1 MAIRRNGH
9 GKENHKTQAH
19 YLGLRS
25 PHRGGVKIP
34 PLVQE
39 QTRQRLQAY
48 AQKHYSDKFLR
59 LEIRFR
65 CPCCYID
72 AYREPVVP
80 KGWPPKSVR
89 INRQKYFE
97 RLRNSPIHLCRLR
110 YFSEDCW
117 SLAFYTYSNEKYMPS
132 VFRNDSF
139 FGTPEEGFDMGA
151 MFLPD

>member
-1 MAIRRNGH
+1 VV
-9 GKENHKTQAH
+9 NHYT
-19 YLGLRS
+19 
-25 PHRGGVKIP
+25 GGVEIP

-39 QTRQRLQAY
+39 QTRRCIQDY

-65 CPCCYID
+65 GPCCYID
-72 AYREPVVP
+72 AYRVPVIP
-80 KGWPPKSVR
+80 KGWPPKNWEVT
-89 INRQKYFE
+89 RQEYLE

-110 YFSEDCW
+110 YFSEDRW

-132 VFRNDSF
+132 VFRNGNF
-139 FGTPEEGFDMGA
+139 FGMAEEGFDIGT